1 MARGSSKI
9 LGVGLAAGFLAGM
22 LGVGGGL
29 VMSPALLL
37 RGLDLRRA
45 TGTALA
51 IVPAAAAVAVIAEY
65 LSTPENHNPLL
76 ALAIAAGGPLGVW
89 LGRLIDRN
97 LSTRRLKMLFLALL
111 LVTAVRSLGLFG
123 EIPSHA
129 LAGLSN
135 GNHSFMLLG
144 GTVLGVLAG
153 ICSILFGVGGGIVV
167 VPGLV
172 FVVGGVGFHQA
183 TAISLMAMIPT
194 SLLALKV
201 AHRDGRVV
209 GHLLPPL
216 FLGALPTA
224 ATGVWLRNHW
234 LEAQPLTM
242 AFGAFLLFVSWRITA
257 PKRPP
262 SSSP

>member
-1 MARGSSKI
+1 MARGSSRI

-51 IVPAAAAVAVIAEY
+51 IVPAAATVAVVAEY
-65 LSTPENHNPLL
+65 LTAPENHDPWL

-97 LSTRRLKMLFLALL
+97 LSTRRLKFLFLGLL
-111 LVTAVRSLGLFG
+111 LLTAVRSLGLFG
-123 EIPSHA
+123 EIPAYA
-129 LAGLSN
+129 LPGFSDGHRTL
-135 GNHSFMLLG
+135 MLLG
-144 GTVLGVLAG
+144 GAGLGVAAG

-172 FVVGGVGFHQA
+172 FLVGGVGFHQA
-183 TAISLMAMIPT
+183 TAISLMAMVPT
-194 SLLALKV
+194 ALLALSV
-201 AHRDGRVV
+201 ARRDGRVV

-216 FLGALPTA
+216 LLGALPTA
-224 ATGVWLRNHW
+224 AAGVWLRNNW
-234 LEAQPLTM
+234 LDAQPLTI
-242 AFGAFLLFVSWRITA
+242 AFGAFLLFVSWRIIT
-257 PKRPP
+257 PRRTN
-262 SSSP
+262 